1 MNLFKKLFSK
11 KKAANKKKAE
21 SWYNNYNEQEAD
33 RWVETPEGAA
43 FGQSGNQLDNTIVRT
58 MIKKGKL

>member
-11 KKAANKKKAE
+11 KKKKE
-21 SWYNNYNEQEAD
+21 SWYNNSHEEKTP
-33 RWVETPEGAA
+33 RWTDTPEGAA
-43 FGQSGNQLDNTIVRT
+43 FGQSGNQLDNTIVKG